1 MVTPNGYFIFASGS
15 KCKARPVEHD
25 NLWVLKISLVIRR
38 NFRGQTAT
46 KIWR

>member
-1 MVTPNGYFIFASGS
+1 MAVPYRYYIFASGS
-15 KCKARPVEHD
+15 GFKARPVEHD
-25 NLWVLKISLVIRR
+25 ILWVLKISLVIRR

>member
-1 MVTPNGYFIFASGS
+1 MAVPYGYFIFASGS
-15 KCKARPVEHD
+15 MCKSRPVEHD
-25 NLWVLKISLVIRR
+25 ILWVLKISLVIRR